1 MKELTFN
8 IDRNLRIALWDQ
20 EIAQYTG
27 TSSRRA
33 LGKKYFEVFPRIM
46 IDQRDA
52 VSEVFKKKKSL
63 VLKSYRFQCP
73 CGHISASIKL
83 APWTNGSAGAKYVKV
98 AVRPVSACFVE
109 KRLDRS
115 QKFIEIGKIAS
126 TLAHGVKNPLNAIK
140 GAVVYLRDR
149 YSHEEHLQEF
159 TQIMEAEISKLE
171 SFISRFLGSAATPGE
186 MSLIDVNALI
196 GKIKIFISLQTY
208 AHNIQCEYKLGKIP
222 PIVANPFHIDQALLS
237 VINNA
242 IEAMKSGGTLTVRTL
257 TEEKKEG
264 AFIVIEVTDTGPGMK
279 EGILEDQRED
289 RTRGRGFG
297 LFIAYEMVKYYNGR
311 LEIQGEKGKGTTAR
325 FYLPVQ
331 GDGTTGGAP

>member
-1 MKELTFN
+1 MKELFFN
-8 IDRNLRIALWDQ
+8 IDKNLRIVLWDD

-52 VSEVFKKKKSL
+52 VSEAFKIKKSVIL
-63 VLKSYRFQCP
+63 RSYQFQCP
-73 CGHISASIKL
+73 NGHIRASIRL
-83 APWTNGSAGAKYVKV
+83 VPWTNGSAGAKYVKV
-98 AVRPVSACFVE
+98 AVRPTSTCDIA
-109 KRLDRS
+109 KRLERS

-140 GAVVYLRDR
+140 GAVVYLRER
-149 YSHEEHLQEF
+149 YAHEEQLQEF
-159 TQIMEAEISKLE
+159 TQIMETEISKLDN
-171 SFISRFLGSAATPGE
+171 FISRFLGSAASPGE
-186 MSLIDVNALI
+186 MSVVDINALI

-208 AHNIQCEYKLGKIP
+208 AHNIHCEYILGKIP
-222 PIVANPFHIDQALLS
+222 TIVANPFHIDQALLS

-257 TEEKKEG
+257 TEERKEG
-264 AFIVIEVTDTGPGMK
+264 MFIVIEVKDTGPGMDA
-279 EGILEDQRED
+279 EILENQRRD
-289 RTRGRGFG
+289 HPHGRGFG
-297 LFIAYEMVKYYNGR
+297 LFIAYEMVKYYKGW

-331 GDGTTGGAP
+331 GDGTTRGAA